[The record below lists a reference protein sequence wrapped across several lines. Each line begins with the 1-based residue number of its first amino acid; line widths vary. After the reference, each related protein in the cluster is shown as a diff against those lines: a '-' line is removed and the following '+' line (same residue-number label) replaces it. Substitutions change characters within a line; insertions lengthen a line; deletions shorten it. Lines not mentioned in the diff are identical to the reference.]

1 MRQSKELE
9 EKYIVNM
16 LGQDLHD
23 REIETWADKVS
34 SHYER
39 KRRTQI
45 LEDARQMILRQDGTS
60 GKDPSA

>member
-1 MRQSKELE
+1 VRQSKELE

-23 REIETWADKVS
+23 REIETWADTVS

-39 KRRTQI
+39 KRRAQI
-45 LEDARQMILRQDGTS
+45 LEDARQMILRQDGS
-60 GKDPSA
+60 SSR